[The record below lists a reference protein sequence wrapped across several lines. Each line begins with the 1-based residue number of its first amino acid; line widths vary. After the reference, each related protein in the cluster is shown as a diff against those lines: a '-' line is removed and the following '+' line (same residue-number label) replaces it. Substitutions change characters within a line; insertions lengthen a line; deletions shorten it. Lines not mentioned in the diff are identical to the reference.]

1 MGGSNVL
8 AVAVQNTETAMGLFA
23 DGELLAT
30 WNVSTNVNI
39 TSDEAIQC
47 AWTFLNVKDLPTP
60 DDAIMCSVVPTLT
73 AAWSEALASLCGH
86 RALVVGPGL
95 KSGIAMDYKDPG
107 QVGGDRV
114 ACAVAAKALYGTPA
128 IVVDFGAATT
138 FTVISEKGSLAG
150 GAIAPG
156 LRVSME
162 ALSET
167 AAQLTETDLR
177 APAQV
182 VGRTT
187 LDAMRAGV
195 VLGEAAKVN
204 GLVEAMWDELGYET
218 VLVATG
224 RWAATVC
231 ACTRHE
237 FAICDD
243 LVLRG
248 LLAIHDANRK

>member
-1 MGGSNVL
+1 MSENVL
-8 AVAVQNTETAMGLFA
+8 AVTVANTETTMGMFA
-23 DGELLAT
+23 GNELLAT
-30 WNVSTNVNI
+30 WSVSTNANI
-39 TSDEAIQC
+39 TADEALQC
-47 AWTFLNVKDLPTP
+47 IWSFMGVKDLPTP
-60 DDAIMCSVVPTLT
+60 HDSIMCSVVPALT
-73 AAWSEALASLCGH
+73 AAWSESLALLSGH

-114 ACAVAAKALYGTPA
+114 ACAVAAKAAFGAPV

-138 FTVISEKGSLAG
+138 FTVVGEKGSRAG

-162 ALSET
+162 ALSVS

-177 APAQV
+177 APAQA

-187 LDAMRAGV
+187 LDAVRAGV
-195 VLGEAAKVN
+195 VLGEAARAD

-218 VLVATG
+218 TLVATG
-224 RWAATVC
+224 RWARVVC
-231 ACTRHE
+231 ACTRHQFE
-237 FAICDD
+237 VRDD
-243 LVLRG
+243 LALRG
-248 LLAIHDANRK
+248 LLAIRTANRK